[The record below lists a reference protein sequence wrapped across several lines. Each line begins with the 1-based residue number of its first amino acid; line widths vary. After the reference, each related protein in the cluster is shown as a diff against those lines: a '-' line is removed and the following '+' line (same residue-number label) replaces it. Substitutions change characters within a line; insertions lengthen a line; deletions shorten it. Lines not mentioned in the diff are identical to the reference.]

1 MTRNRRLV
9 LIGLIALVLGGAI
22 IAGFYLAPGAKPGCT
37 AEGIQ
42 PPTGASSENFLIVAS
57 STGFN
62 DSADHGVPAT
72 CWPVIHVSKGTM
84 VNITVYNSDTQV
96 HGFQVAHY
104 LASPT
109 EAIAP
114 GQRVSFSFLADEA
127 GTFQI
132 YCAIPCSI
140 HWAMISG
147 ELVVT

>member
-1 MTRNRRLV
+1 MLV
-9 LIGLIALVLGGAI
+9 GAVVTGYYLTTGGKTGCSAGGL
-22 IAGFYLAPGAKPGCT
+22 
-37 AEGIQ
+37 Q
-42 PPTGASSENFLIVAS
+42 PPSGAASQSFLIIAS

-62 DSADHGVPAT
+62 DSANHGVPAN
-72 CWPVIHVSKGTM
+72 CWPVVHVPRGTM
-84 VNITVYNSDTQV
+84 VNITVYNEDTQV
-96 HGFQVAHY
+96 HGFQIAHY

-127 GTFQI
+127 GTFQV